1 MNDCCSNKKDKKI
14 LEELAEMLK
23 AMAEPNRL
31 KILCLLSSGEKC
43 VCKINEALCLKQNLT
58 SHHLK
63 VLKDYKLIDCEKD
76 GQWKIYSL
84 NKKNIK
90 KYASLF
96 NKLLTN

>member
-1 MNDCCSNKKDKKI
+1 MNNCCSKQKDKKM
-14 LEELAEMLK
+14 LDELAETLK

-43 VCKINEALCLKQNLT
+43 VCKINEALSLKQNLT

-63 VLKDYKLIDCEKD
+63 VLKDYELINCEKD

-90 KYASLF
+90 KYTSLF